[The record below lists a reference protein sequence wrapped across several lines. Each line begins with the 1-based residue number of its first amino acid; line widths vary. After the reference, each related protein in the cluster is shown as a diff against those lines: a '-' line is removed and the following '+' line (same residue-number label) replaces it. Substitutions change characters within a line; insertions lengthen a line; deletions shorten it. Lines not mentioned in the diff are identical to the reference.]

1 MHEHEEQDE
10 CGSHQLQSQVG
21 HGDEVSQV
29 VDDSQS
35 HDGDGRRIGTP
46 EGDPAAQEC
55 QGAGACFT
63 EVDVLT
69 AVFGIC
75 GCQLCVAEV
84 SGDLEQAAD
93 DEGQNQEQGA
103 ACCVGNVSQGGENA
117 GTDSGADAQGDNRT
131 QTQFSTEIVG
141 VGHKNVSPFA
151 FLRRG
156 CAHRSAFFIFRD
168 CLPIYLCRAWQ
179 GYHNNGFPVGAVIII
194 GVTGLPPLPEYFW
207 RQGRQIHRSRPPGHR
222 PG

>member
-35 HDGDGRRIGTP
+35 HDGDGGRISAP
-46 EGDPAAQEC
+46 EGDPATQEC

-93 DEGQNQEQGA
+93 DEGQNQEQRA
-103 ACCVGNVSQGGENA
+103 AGCVGNVSQGGENA
-117 GTDSGADAQGDNRT
+117 GTDSGTDAQGDNCT

-141 VGHKNVSPFA
+141 VGHRNVSPFA

-156 CAHRSAFFIFRD
+156 CAHRSAFFIF
-168 CLPIYLCRAWQ
+168 
-179 GYHNNGFPVGAVIII
+179 
-194 GVTGLPPLPEYFW
+194 
-207 RQGRQIHRSRPPGHR
+207 
-222 PG
+222 